1 MVFILSVPSSSAMI
15 QRIRYAPYA
24 MPIRAVMTANNTI
37 PAEEF
42 MQMISLEGDQIRI
55 FADSI
60 AFCRNTLH
68 AGLEKFDSDP
78 VYFEMAVHS
87 IWAGAPVQA
96 FNGRS
101 RGARAPVKKIPIMI
115 LGGHSASTD
124 RD

>member
-42 MQMISLEGDQIRI
+42 MQMISFECDQSRI

-60 AFCRNTLH
+60 AFLSRQLIRQLSTPTSSTSKWPLILYGQAPLFKHLTAEAGEH
-68 AGLEKFDSDP
+68 ALLS
-78 VYFEMAVHS
+78 
-87 IWAGAPVQA
+87 
-96 FNGRS
+96 RS
-101 RGARAPVKKIPIMI
+101 FLMI
-115 LGGHSASTD
+115 LGGHSASTG